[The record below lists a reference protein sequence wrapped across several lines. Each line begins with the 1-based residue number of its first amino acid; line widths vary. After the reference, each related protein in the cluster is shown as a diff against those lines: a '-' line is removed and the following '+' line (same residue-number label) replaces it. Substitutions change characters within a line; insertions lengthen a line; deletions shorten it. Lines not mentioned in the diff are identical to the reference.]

1 MSSRGGRKGLADKV
15 LKTADSGYLTR
26 RLEAVAQE
34 VIIAQED
41 CFKENGEKVKGMVVS
56 AIVKDG
62 TPVSSLQQRITGRY
76 SVDNVIN
83 PKTKQIIIPA
93 DTMITKEM
101 ADKVVEAGITSV
113 CIRTALTCRSKHG
126 ICAKCYGQ
134 NMSSN
139 KVVPLGEPVGI
150 IAAQSIGEPGTQLTM
165 RTFHTGGVANA
176 ADITQGLPRVAE
188 IFEARKPKGVATVS
202 EVAGKVILKE
212 MASQNK
218 DGGKYYEI
226 VVKNPDG
233 DGKYIIPYGVV
244 LKVKNGDTVEAGT
257 VLTEGSI
264 YPNDFLRTRGVN
276 DVQNYLLN
284 EVLATYSSQGVELNT
299 KHVEI
304 IIRQML
310 RNVKVEDGGDTDMLI
325 SDIVDHF
332 KFEEENDKIIQEG
345 GTPATAKRLVQGITK
360 AALSN
365 PSFLAAA
372 SLQETSRVLT
382 DASVKGK
389 VDNLVSLKE
398 NLMIGKQ
405 IPAGT
410 GYVSI
415 KNLEYRDTNEEVK
428 EIAKM
433 DEQTNK
439 LFEEEDFA

>member
-1 MSSRGGRKGLADKV
+1 
-15 LKTADSGYLTR
+15 
-26 RLEAVAQE
+26 
-34 VIIAQED
+34 
-41 CFKENGEKVKGMVVS
+41 
-56 AIVKDG
+56 
-62 TPVSSLQQRITGRY
+62 
-76 SVDNVIN
+76 
-83 PKTKQIIIPA
+83 
-93 DTMITKEM
+93 
-101 ADKVVEAGITSV
+101 
-113 CIRTALTCRSKHG
+113 
-126 ICAKCYGQ
+126 
-134 NMSSN
+134 
-139 KVVPLGEPVGI
+139 
-150 IAAQSIGEPGTQLTM
+150 
-165 RTFHTGGVANA
+165 
-176 ADITQGLPRVAE
+176 
-188 IFEARKPKGVATVS
+188 
-202 EVAGKVILKE
+202 

-226 VVKNPDG
+226 IVKNPDG

-244 LKVKNGDTVEAGT
+244 LKVKNGDTVEAGS

-325 SDIVDHF
+325 GDIVDHF
-332 KFEEENDKIIQEG
+332 KFEEENEKVIQEG

-372 SLQETSRVLT
+372 SFQETSRVLT

-410 GYVSI
+410 GYANI
-415 KNLEYRDTNEEVK
+415 KNLEYRDTHEEIR
-428 EIAKM
+428 EIAQM

-439 LFEEEDFA
+439 LFEEDFAENLGE